1 MRVYSAETIQNE
13 NFLDKTNHLGHGS
26 ITMVKTYFWIGNPIK
41 VINMFVVPVLI
52 NSFTVINW
60 LVKQWSL
67 NLTAL

>member
-60 LVKQWSL
+60 LVKQWS
-67 NLTAL
+67 